1 MSDFDLEEEIDKL
14 ESKMEDEGSHT
25 QRAFWK
31 GWKNIY
37 EAYKENDIEDI
48 EHWLHEK
55 RQSAESLTNGQQ
67 LDAHMLGSGEIEAI
81 EELEEHLT
89 LDSGRGE
96 EQ

>member
-1 MSDFDLEEEIDKL
+1 MGDFDLEEEVEKL
-14 ESKMEDEGSHT
+14 ESMIEGEDSHT

-55 RQSAESLTNGQQ
+55 RQSAESLTNGTQ

-81 EELEEHLT
+81 EELEEHLNPE
-89 LDSGRGE
+89 SGE
-96 EQ
+96 IQ